1 MFSCNTDL
9 YQINKIQME
18 NYWKNIYRIG
28 AITTVIALIGILLD
42 VIIGNITGNNL
53 SELPQTSIDRLLQHN
68 T

>member
-1 MFSCNTDL
+1 
-9 YQINKIQME
+9 
-18 NYWKNIYRIG
+18 
-28 AITTVIALIGILLD
+28 LLD